1 MNHKEKS
8 KVSEKTLRILVQ
20 VGQVVNQAVGN
31 FVSVGESIADE
42 NPEIKNEMCEAC
54 QEARQA
60 GELSANAIISTVIQ

>member
-1 MNHKEKS
+1 M
-8 KVSEKTLRILVQ
+8 Q

-54 QEARQA
+54 HEARQA
-60 GELSANAIISTVIQ
+60 GKLSAKMPLVELLHTKLGLIS